1 MAFYR
6 RRPRPDAEKCADPA
20 KARASALETLV
31 GQEVS
36 ANMLYERLCRRY
48 TEQAAAAAVAEM
60 VQLDYVNDA
69 RYAEARAH
77 SLLAARKSRR
87 AAAQSLRQK
96 GLAPAEVVGAL
107 EAVYAPEDGGDDP
120 ELEAAAALV
129 DQASGAVS
137 EVESYIS
144 DAMQYSPIDGEV
156 SSVIAEKG
164 ELIGSGYPVIT
175 LLDMNDLWITF
186 NIKEDLLPKIRIGSV
201 LKAYVPGLGGAIE
214 LKVDYIAVQAEYAT
228 WSATRTKGDFDI
240 RTFEVKA
247 RPVAKVDGLR
257 PGMTVTVNWDE
268 IR

>member
-20 KARASALETLV
+20 KARASALETLA

-48 TEQAAAAAVAEM
+48 TEPAAAAAVAEM

-96 GLAPAEVVGAL
+96 GLAPAEVAGAL
-107 EAVYAPEDGGDDP
+107 EAVYAPDGGDDP

-129 DQASGAVS
+129 DSRYRKKLA
-137 EVESYIS
+137 
-144 DAMQYSPIDGEV
+144 
-156 SSVIAEKG
+156 
-164 ELIGSGYPVIT
+164 IGRHDLVVAALQRRGFAYPVI
-175 LLDMNDLWITF
+175 
-186 NIKEDLLPKIRIGSV
+186 KEAIRRVEEEGQR
-201 LKAYVPGLGGAIE
+201 L
-214 LKVDYIAVQAEYAT
+214 
-228 WSATRTKGDFDI
+228 
-240 RTFEVKA
+240 
-247 RPVAKVDGLR
+247 
-257 PGMTVTVNWDE
+257 
-268 IR
+268 